1 MRGFVERGEGVHG
14 VETEY
19 RRKDGGTIAV
29 YLLSTVLRDAGNH
42 PQSSVSFIADVTERK
57 QLEEQFRQAQ
67 KMEAVGLLAGGV
79 AHDFNNLLTVIQ
91 ATSELLLEEVPD
103 QGEIREDIRQI
114 HKAADRAA
122 TLTRQLLAFSRRQML
137 QPVTL
142 DLNDVVH
149 DIESMLGRLIG
160 KHITLSAV
168 LGSDLGSVQADRG
181 QLEQVIMNLAVNAR
195 DAKPQGGTLT
205 IETTNVT
212 LDETY
217 AARRSVARP
226 GRYVMLALSD
236 TGTGMDAETKGR
248 IFEPFFT
255 TKSRTEGTG
264 LGLAT
269 VYGIVK
275 QSGGYIWVYSEPGR
289 GTTFKVYLPRID
301 SPAESRGEET
311 AGVRAAGGS
320 ETILLVEDE
329 DQVRALA
336 RRALERQ
343 GYRVLEAPHGQQAIT
358 ICRRYPLPIDLVL
371 TDIVMPQLGGRA
383 LADWLAVERPA
394 VKVVFMS
401 GYTDGDVGRQG
412 VLDSAVTYVQKP
424 FTAAGL
430 AGVVRRVLDGPTS
443 AGRCTPAGDATPRPA
458 TPTQPGSASDHSL
471 STGPPHHVAS

>member
-1 MRGFVERGEGVHG
+1 
-14 VETEY
+14 
-19 RRKDGGTIAV
+19 
-29 YLLSTVLRDAGNH
+29 
-42 PQSSVSFIADVTERK
+42 
-57 QLEEQFRQAQ
+57 
-67 KMEAVGLLAGGV
+67 MEAVGLLAGGV

-149 DIESMLGRLIG
+149 DIESLLGRLIG

-168 LGSDLGSVQADRG
+168 LGGALGTVQADRG

-195 DAKPQGGTLT
+195 DAMPHGGTLT
-205 IETTNVT
+205 IETANVT

-289 GTTFKVYLPRID
+289 GTTFKVYLPRIAA
-301 SPAESRGEET
+301 PAEARGEKT
-311 AGVRAAGGS
+311 GGAVRAVGGS

-343 GYRVLEAPHGQQAIT
+343 GYQVLEAPHGQEAIA
-358 ICRRYPLPIDLVL
+358 ICRRYPMPINLVL

-401 GYTDGDVGRQG
+401 GYTDGDLGRQG
-412 VLDSAVTYVQKP
+412 VLDSAVAYVQKP

-430 AGVVRRVLDGPTS
+430 AAVVRGVLDGPTA
-443 AGRCTPAGDATPRPA
+443 AGPRTPARDARPRLATPALPE
-458 TPTQPGSASDHSL
+458 SASHQ
-471 STGPPHHVAS
+471 